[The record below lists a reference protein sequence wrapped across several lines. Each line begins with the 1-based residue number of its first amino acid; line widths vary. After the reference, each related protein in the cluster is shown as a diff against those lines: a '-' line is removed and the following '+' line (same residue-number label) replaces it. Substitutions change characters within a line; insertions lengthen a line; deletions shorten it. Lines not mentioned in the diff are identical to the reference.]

1 MLTARRTPGT
11 RKAGAGRRVSGAHPA
26 EPWAELPQAQV
37 LWAGGMFVRGWDRA
51 ITHVG
56 GSGVLRSAQGLYVAE
71 RLAGDQSV
79 TWVRLRRSVDKGP
92 GLNPSPEAASEVL
105 PANAKPRGRRVRKA
119 GGQQCEA

>member
-1 MLTARRTPGT
+1 M
-11 RKAGAGRRVSGAHPA
+11 
-26 EPWAELPQAQV
+26 
-37 LWAGGMFVRGWDRA
+37 
-51 ITHVG
+51 
-56 GSGVLRSAQGLYVAE
+56 LRSAQGLYVAE

-92 GLNPSPEAASEVL
+92 GLNLSPEAASEVL

>member
-1 MLTARRTPGT
+1 MGRAAPSPGPV
-11 RKAGAGRRVSGAHPA
+11 GRRD
-26 EPWAELPQAQV
+26 
-37 LWAGGMFVRGWDRA
+37 VRGWDRA